1 MIFDDD
7 TPEASEPGQQEFAEE
22 PSGEMAAATSGDDA
36 AADPVSDTPAG
47 GEAGMPPAADGPSLE
62 SAADDGGADEPAA
75 AEAVSDLGQ
84 QVIDLVADQ
93 LSEDVSNITP
103 ASRFQDDLKADSL
116 DLVELVMTFED
127 KFGINVPDED
137 YEKIVSVG
145 DAITYIDSKRTK
157 SCPSG
162 HECASN
168 ASRCPQCGHQ
178 FV

>member
-7 TPEASEPGQQEFAEE
+7 TPEASEQAQDEVSEE
-22 PSGEMAAATSGDDA
+22 PSGEMAAAAPDGDTA
-36 AADPVSDTPAG
+36 A
-47 GEAGMPPAADGPSLE
+47 E
-62 SAADDGGADEPAA
+62 EPA
-75 AEAVSDLGQ
+75 AEAVSEAVSELGQ

-93 LSEDVSNITP
+93 LSEDVMNITP

-145 DAITYIDSKRTK
+145 DAITYIEGKM
-157 SCPSG
+157 G
-162 HECASN
+162 E
-168 ASRCPQCGHQ
+168 
-178 FV
+178 

>member
-7 TPEASEPGQQEFAEE
+7 TPEASEQAQDEVAEE
-22 PSGEMAAATSGDDA
+22 PSGEMAAAASDDDTA
-36 AADPVSDTPAG
+36 A
-47 GEAGMPPAADGPSLE
+47 E
-62 SAADDGGADEPAA
+62 EPAA
-75 AEAVSDLGQ
+75 GAVSELGQ

-93 LSEDVSNITP
+93 LSEDVMNITP

-145 DAITYIDSKRTK
+145 DAITYIEGKM
-157 SCPSG
+157 G
-162 HECASN
+162 E
-168 ASRCPQCGHQ
+168 
-178 FV
+178 